1 MGRGASAPSPCR
13 TATAGTLPA
22 TLQLPLSGPRRCP
35 VCASSAFQSLFLT
48 PARSGRDAGA
58 GSRAVECA
66 TCGLIRLE
74 PCPTAEELD
83 RLDPDSKTRD
93 PASIQTSKV
102 TEYLTSLSCR
112 GHLRF
117 IERSVRAA
125 DSVLD
130 ASCDG
135 GHLAAALR
143 RRGIPVQA
151 TGAPSVS
158 AVGWDKLPAQLRADC
173 GGVPVS
179 TLPAGAFGAVTACH
193 LLHRVPQPRTV
204 LLELRRLLRVGGS
217 LVVQV
222 PNARS
227 WQALLCGGRW
237 SGLDVPRCPVGF
249 SLPQIERLLET
260 CGFKVLRRK
269 MFTLRD
275 NPCGLVT
282 TLFPWLDPKVRRRR
296 KVRESNGIAAFK
308 DALYA
313 ALAASAL
320 PATLAEAASG
330 AGATLLIEARRV
342 GDATES
348 EGRSPR

>member
-1 MGRGASAPSPCR
+1 M
-13 TATAGTLPA
+13 
-22 TLQLPLSGPRRCP
+22 
-35 VCASSAFQSLFLT
+35 
-48 PARSGRDAGA
+48 
-58 GSRAVECA
+58 ECA

-83 RLDPDSKTRD
+83 RLTPDAEPRGPTN
-93 PASIQTSKV
+93 IQTSKAI
-102 TEYLTSLSCR
+102 ERLTGLACR
-112 GHLRF
+112 GRLRF
-117 IERSVRAA
+117 IERSVGAA

-143 RRGIPVQA
+143 RRGVPVQA
-151 TGAPSVS
+151 TGAPTAS
-158 AVGWDKLPAQLRADC
+158 AVGWDKLPAQFRADC
-173 GGVPVS
+173 GGVPLS
-179 TLPAGAFGAVTACH
+179 TLPLGAFGAVTACH

-227 WQALLCGGRW
+227 WQALLFGGRW

-275 NPCGLVT
+275 NPCGLAT
-282 TLFPWLDPKVRRRR
+282 TLFPWLDPRVRRRR
-296 KVRESNGIAAFK
+296 KAQEANGVGALK

-320 PATLAEAASG
+320 PATLAEAVGG
-330 AGATLLIEARRV
+330 AGATLLVEARKV

-348 EGRSPR
+348 EGKSPR